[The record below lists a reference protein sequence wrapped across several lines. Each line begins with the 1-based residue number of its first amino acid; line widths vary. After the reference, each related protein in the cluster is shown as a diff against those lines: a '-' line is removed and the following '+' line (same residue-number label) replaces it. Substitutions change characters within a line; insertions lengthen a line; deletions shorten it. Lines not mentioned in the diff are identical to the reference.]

1 MAEASSSR
9 SPCQRR
15 AHEIPLPN
23 EASLNFCQMRKPK
36 QTAPKLPVWTSI
48 DSRVA
53 RRRRRW
59 FQIRGVE
66 TGIAALAL
74 LGWVAFAALVN
85 AQPEPGRLPES
96 DSESTTRE
104 RGAQTIC
111 QMIEGAAAAH
121 DLPFE
126 FFARVIW
133 QESRFRSDAK
143 GPVTRGGQQAQGI
156 AQFMPGTAT
165 ERSLH
170 DPFDPAQALPKSAE
184 FLRELRM
191 QFGNLGLAAAAYNA
205 GPSRVRDWLAGRR
218 TLPSETQAY
227 VRIVTGRRAEE
238 WRSQT
243 TLATLNV
250 TVPADMPCA
259 KIAAR
264 APMPKELPNKDSSPW
279 GVQLIGD
286 PSEVKALAAYR
297 ALQEKHEAILGNY
310 QPMVIRA
317 TTVKMSAAPI
327 WTRIRIGAGSRQV
340 AETLC
345 SRLRAAGENC

>member
-1 MAEASSSR
+1 
-9 SPCQRR
+9 
-15 AHEIPLPN
+15 
-23 EASLNFCQMRKPK
+23 MRKPK

-96 DSESTTRE
+96 DSESTTQE

-143 GPVTRGGQQAQGI
+143 GPVTRSGQQAQGI

-238 WRSQT
+238 WRLQGT
-243 TLATLNV
+243 ALDVAIPV
-250 TVPADMPCA
+250 DMPCGM
-259 KIAAR
+259 IAAR
-264 APMPKELPNKDSSPW
+264 APTLNKKWPSTSTSPW

-286 PSEVKALAAYR
+286 LSEEKALAAYR
-297 ALQEKHEAILGNY
+297 ALQKRREAILGNY
-310 QPMVIRA
+310 EPMIIRTA
-317 TTVKMSAAPI
+317 TAKVSTAPV
-327 WTRIRIGAGSRQV
+327 WTRIRVEAESRQD
-340 AETLC
+340 ADALC
-345 SRLRAAGENC
+345 AQLRAAGEICLVQRN